1 MGKKIMTELL
11 QRAIAEVSKL
21 SDEDQDAIA
30 TRLLAE
36 LEDEQA
42 WQSRFDTTTDTQWDN
57 LAALV
62 RQEIASGDVVST
74 DEVFSVEP

>member
-1 MGKKIMTELL
+1 MTELL
-11 QRAIAEVSKL
+11 ERAIAEVSKL
-21 SDEDQDAIA
+21 SDEQQDAIA

-42 WQSRFDTTTDTQWDN
+42 WQDRFKATTDTQWNN

-62 RQEIASGDVVST
+62 RQDIAA
-74 DEVFSVEP
+74 DEVLPLDEAFSVGQ

>member
-1 MGKKIMTELL
+1 MTELL
-11 QRAIAEVSKL
+11 QRGIAEVSKL
-21 SDEDQDAIA
+21 SDKEQDAIA

-42 WQSRFDTTTDTQWDN
+42 WQSRFDATTDNQWDN

-62 RQEIASGDVVST
+62 REEIS
-74 DEVFSVEP
+74 

>member
-74 DEVFSVEP
+74 DEVFSVES